1 MVLESLLNPLK
12 AERKP
17 VEVFFLGLLYSS
29 IAVVLSLWIFERYAS
44 LVLVFL
50 TVMSSIPIIYG
61 IIRIEEK
68 KDLKIEKEVILLKE
82 HGKALLFFIV
92 LFLGITLSLTLWYV
106 FLPTDVS
113 SRLFSIQQQ
122 TILDIN
128 NQITAN
134 MSLQTNLF
142 FKILLN
148 NIKVLTFAV
157 LFAFIY
163 GFGAIFI
170 LTWNASV
177 ISVAIGNFIRTNISN
192 LANTIGFVGIG
203 SYFQVFSLGI
213 LRYMTHGIFEIL
225 AYFTA
230 GLAGGI
236 ISVAVIRHDFRTK
249 KFEHIVLDSADLLII
264 SIVILVVAAFVEVFV
279 TPYLFL

>member
-12 AERKP
+12 AEKKP
-17 VEVFFLGLLYSS
+17 WEVFLLGFLYSS
-29 IAVVLSLWIFERYAS
+29 IAVFLSLWIFERYAS

-50 TVMSSIPIIYG
+50 TVISCIPLIYG
-61 IIRIEEK
+61 VIRAEEK
-68 KDLKIEKEVILLKE
+68 KDLIIEKESKLLKE

-92 LFLGITLSLTLWYV
+92 LFLGITLSLTVWYV

-113 SRLFSIQQQ
+113 SRLFEIQQQ

-128 NQITAN
+128 NQITGNISMQA
-134 MSLQTNLF
+134 NLF
-142 FKILLN
+142 LKIFLN
-148 NIKVLTFAV
+148 NMKVMTFAI

-163 GFGAIFI
+163 GFGAMFI

-177 ISVAIGNFIRTNISN
+177 ISVAIGNFIRFHLSNI
-192 LANTIGFVGIG
+192 ANTVGFVSIG
-203 SYFQVFSLGI
+203 SYFQIFSLGI
-213 LRYMTHGIFEIL
+213 LRYMAHGIFEIL

-264 SIVILVVAAFVEVFV
+264 SIFILVLAAFIEVFV
-279 TPYLFL
+279 TPYLF

>member
-1 MVLESLLNPLK
+1 MVLESLLSPLK
-12 AERKP
+12 AEKKP
-17 VEVFFLGLLYSS
+17 WEVFLLGFLYSS
-29 IAVVLSLWIFERYAS
+29 IAVFLSLWIFERYAS

-50 TVMSSIPIIYG
+50 TVISTIPVIYG
-61 IIRIEEK
+61 VIRAEEK
-68 KDLKIEKEVILLKE
+68 KDLIIEKESKLLKE
-82 HGKALLFFIV
+82 HGKALLFFII
-92 LFLGITLSLTLWYV
+92 LFLGITLSLTIWYV

-113 SRLFSIQQQ
+113 SRLFEIQQQ

-128 NQITAN
+128 NQITGNISMQA
-134 MSLQTNLF
+134 NLF
-142 FKILLN
+142 VKIFLN
-148 NIKVLTFAV
+148 NMKVMTFAI

-163 GFGAIFI
+163 GFGAMFI

-177 ISVAIGNFIRTNISN
+177 ISVAIGNFIRSN
-192 LANTIGFVGIG
+192 LSSVANTMGFVSIG
-203 SYFQVFSLGI
+203 SYFQIFSLGI

-264 SIVILVVAAFVEVFV
+264 SIFILVLAAFIEVFV
-279 TPYLFL
+279 TPYLF

>member
-12 AERKP
+12 AEKKP
-17 VEVFFLGLLYSS
+17 GEVFFLGFLYSS
-29 IAVVLSLWIFERYAS
+29 IAVLLSLWIFEKHAG

-50 TVMSSIPIIYG
+50 TVISSIPIIYG
-61 IIRIEEK
+61 VIKIEEK
-68 KDLKIEKEVILLKE
+68 KDMEIKKEIVLLKE
-82 HGKALLFFIV
+82 HGRALLFLIL
-92 LFLGITLSLTLWYV
+92 LFLGITLSFTVWYV
-106 FLPTDVS
+106 FLPADVS
-113 SRLFSIQQQ
+113 AKIFNIQQQ

-128 NQITAN
+128 NQITGN
-134 MSLQTNLF
+134 MSMQTSLF
-142 FKILLN
+142 VKILFN
-148 NIKVLTFAV
+148 NLKVLTFAI

-177 ISVAIGNFIRTNISN
+177 ISVAIGNFIRSNISN
-192 LANTIGFVGIG
+192 IATKIGFVGIG
-203 SYFQVFSLGI
+203 SYFQIFSLGI

-236 ISVAVIRHDFRTK
+236 ISVAIIRHDFRTK
-249 KFEHIVLDSADLLII
+249 KFEHIVMDSADLLII
-264 SIVILVVAAFVEVFV
+264 SIVILVVAALIEVFV
-279 TPYLFL
+279 TPSLF

>member
-1 MVLESLLNPLK
+1 
-12 AERKP
+12 
-17 VEVFFLGLLYSS
+17 
-29 IAVVLSLWIFERYAS
+29 
-44 LVLVFL
+44 
-50 TVMSSIPIIYG
+50 
-61 IIRIEEK
+61 
-68 KDLKIEKEVILLKE
+68 
-82 HGKALLFFIV
+82 
-92 LFLGITLSLTLWYV
+92 
-106 FLPTDVS
+106 
-113 SRLFSIQQQ
+113 
-122 TILDIN
+122 
-128 NQITAN
+128 
-134 MSLQTNLF
+134 
-142 FKILLN
+142 
-148 NIKVLTFAV
+148 VLTFAV

>member
-1 MVLESLLNPLK
+1 MVLESILNPLK

-17 VEVFFLGLLYSS
+17 GEVFFLGFLYSS
-29 IAVVLSLWIFERYAS
+29 IAVLLSLWIFERYAS

-50 TVMSSIPIIYG
+50 TVISTIPLIYG
-61 IIRIEEK
+61 VIRMEEK
-68 KDLKIEKEVILLKE
+68 KDIKIEKESLLLKE
-82 HGKALLFFIV
+82 HGKALLFFIL

-106 FLPTDVS
+106 LLPTDVS
-113 SRLFSIQQQ
+113 TRLFNIQQQ

-134 MSLQTNLF
+134 MTFQASLLL
-142 FKILLN
+142 KILFN
-148 NIKVLTFAV
+148 NLKVLTFAV

-177 ISVAIGNFIRTNISN
+177 ISVAIGNFIRSNLSN
-192 LANTIGFVGIG
+192 LANSAGFIGIG
-203 SYFQVFSLGI
+203 SYLSIFSLGV

-249 KFEHIVLDSADLLII
+249 KFEHIVLDSADMLIL
-264 SIVILVVAAFVEVFV
+264 SVVILVVAAFIEVFV
-279 TPYLFL
+279 TPALF